1 MLATIIGGSMY
12 RIAFSRAEQTMK
24 QTITLITCLAF
35 AGALFGQDV
44 ALTTAR
50 AEYKAMKA
58 EYDSAMDAYYLAS
71 RRVSSSPAYKE
82 ARERSDKAAMSELRA
97 AVVAPD
103 KKAWAVKFQ
112 KAAGRYAPA
121 GGEVPFL
128 GWIALWSANKKVA
141 TKSVEAILD
150 RHADSADLLEVAE
163 YIGVLRRAVGEELHG
178 KVMDALLAS
187 KHPMIKANALFS
199 KGYSM
204 VASRGRTPSA
214 EDISKGSELLAEC
227 ARLAK
232 GTELALRANAPE
244 FEKTRLQVGMQA
256 PDIVGQD
263 LAGVPF
269 KLSDYRGKVVVI
281 DFWGDW

>member
-1 MLATIIGGSMY
+1 
-12 RIAFSRAEQTMK
+12 MK
-24 QTITLITCLAF
+24 QTITLIACLAF

-50 AEYKAMKA
+50 AEYKVMKA

-82 ARERSDKAAMSELRA
+82 ARERSDKAAMSGLRA

-199 KGYSM
+199 KGYSL